1 MWRRRAEGA
10 CNGGGRGKTQGG
22 MGAARFAR
30 QAERAEIRRAF
41 PIGLGSEETVFLTI
55 PNRLP
60 SHLAALLSRPMRRV
74 FVLLSALIFVCASRC
89 AATGAQ
95 QGEWTLYKVSGRDY
109 VAVENVAKFYALS
122 QVRINGADF
131 TLSGGMRSL
140 RGRSNSVEFFI
151 NNLKF
156 NLSYPVVECEGH
168 LCMSRMDLTKL
179 VEPVMRP
186 GRIKNAERIDTVVLD
201 AGHGG
206 HDLGAASPFGYEKD
220 FALDVVLRARL
231 LLMSAGFK
239 VVLTR
244 GNDTFISLG
253 DRVRIANAQ
262 KNAIFIA
269 VHFNAGGAGTGL
281 ETYTLS
287 PRGVPSMAADGPSI
301 ADLTP
306 CPGHQND
313 AENMALATATH
324 AAMVVRSRMWD
335 RGIKRARFVVIRDIT
350 IPGVL
355 VEGGFQTNMT
365 DARIIANPQY
375 RQQMATSILQAVRNY
390 QRAVGTAAPAPS
402 KTASP
407 PPPPPP
413 PSEPELTETTPPT
426 EAGAPKVETPTDAVP
441 PAPTAPSEVKE

>member
-1 MWRRRAEGA
+1 M
-10 CNGGGRGKTQGG
+10 GR
-22 MGAARFAR
+22 
-30 QAERAEIRRAF
+30 
-41 PIGLGSEETVFLTI
+41 VFLLI
-55 PNRLP
+55 
-60 SHLAALLSRPMRRV
+60 
-74 FVLLSALIFVCASRC
+74 SALIFVCASRC
-89 AATGAQ
+89 AATGTQ
-95 QGEWTLYKVSGRDY
+95 QGEWTLYKVGGRDY
-109 VAVENVAKFYALS
+109 VAVENVARFYALS
-122 QVRINGADF
+122 QVRINGLDF

-186 GRIKNAERIDTVVLD
+186 GRIKNAERITTVVLD

-231 LLMSAGFK
+231 LLMQAGFK

-244 GNDTFISLG
+244 GNDSFVSLG

-287 PRGVPSMAADGPSI
+287 PRGVPSMVADGPSI
-301 ADLTP
+301 TDLTP
-306 CPGHQND
+306 CAGHEND

-365 DARIIANPQY
+365 DARIIATPAY
-375 RQQMATSILQAVRNY
+375 RQQMAASILQAVRNY
-390 QRAVGTAAPAPS
+390 QRAVGTASQALAQPPAP
-402 KTASP
+402 TP

-413 PSEPELTETTPPT
+413 KIPVPSEIAPPMET
-426 EAGAPKVETPTDAVP
+426 AVPKVETPTDATPAETTPAP
-441 PAPTAPSEVKE
+441 PAKPDEVKE

>member
-1 MWRRRAEGA
+1 
-10 CNGGGRGKTQGG
+10 
-22 MGAARFAR
+22 
-30 QAERAEIRRAF
+30 
-41 PIGLGSEETVFLTI
+41 
-55 PNRLP
+55 
-60 SHLAALLSRPMRRV
+60 MRRV
-74 FVLLSALIFVCASRC
+74 FLLYLALIFVCASRC
-89 AATGAQ
+89 AGSGTQ
-95 QGEWTLYKVSGRDY
+95 QGDWTIFKVAGRDY
-109 VAVENVAKFYALS
+109 VSVENVARFYALP
-122 QVRINGADF
+122 QVRISGGEF
-131 TLSGGMRSL
+131 QLSGGMRSL
-140 RGRSNSVEFFI
+140 RGKANTVEFFI

-156 NLSYPVVECEGH
+156 NLSYPVVECEGR
-168 LCMSRMDLTKL
+168 LCLSRMDLTKL

-186 GRIKNAERIDTVVLD
+186 GRIKNAESITTVVLD

-206 HDLGAASPFGYEKD
+206 HDLGAASPYGYEKD
-220 FALDVVLRARL
+220 FALDVVTRARM
-231 LLMSAGFK
+231 LLMQAGFK

-244 GNDTFISLG
+244 ANDTFISLY

-262 KNAIFIA
+262 KNAIFIS

-301 ADLTP
+301 TDLTP

-355 VEGGFQTNMT
+355 VEGGFQTNVT
-365 DARIIANPQY
+365 DARIIANPAY

-390 QRAVGTAAPAPS
+390 QRAVGPGAGATTKPSAPV
-402 KTASP
+402 P
-407 PPPPPP
+407 PPPPPLP
-413 PSEPELTETTPPT
+413 PEQTPKDTTPPAPAD
-426 EAGAPKVETPTDAVP
+426 EPKVETPTEAP
-441 PAPTAPSEVKE
+441 KPAEPAKPADAPSPAEPAKE

>member
-1 MWRRRAEGA
+1 
-10 CNGGGRGKTQGG
+10 
-22 MGAARFAR
+22 MG
-30 QAERAEIRRAF
+30 
-41 PIGLGSEETVFLTI
+41 T
-55 PNRLP
+55 
-60 SHLAALLSRPMRRV
+60 
-74 FVLLSALIFVCASRC
+74 
-89 AATGAQ
+89 Q
-95 QGEWTLYKVSGRDY
+95 QGEWTLYKVAGRDY
-109 VAVENVAKFYALS
+109 VAVENVARFYALS
-122 QVRINGADF
+122 QVRVSGSDF

-186 GRIKNAERIDTVVLD
+186 GRIKNAERITTVVLD

-231 LLMSAGFK
+231 LLMQAGFK

-301 ADLTP
+301 TDLTP
-306 CPGHQND
+306 CAGHEND

-335 RGIKRARFVVIRDIT
+335 RGIKRARFVVIRDIS

-365 DARIIANPQY
+365 DARLIATPAY
-375 RQQMATSILQAVRNY
+375 RQQMAASILQAVRNY
-390 QRAVGTAAPAPS
+390 QRAVGTTSPALSQPPAPA
-402 KTASP
+402 TP
-407 PPPPPP
+407 PPPPPKISA
-413 PSEPELTETTPPT
+413 PSEIAPPAET
-426 EAGAPKVETPTDAVP
+426 AVPKVETPTEATPAETKPAETTPAP
-441 PAPTAPSEVKE
+441 PAKPDESRE

>member
-1 MWRRRAEGA
+1 
-10 CNGGGRGKTQGG
+10 
-22 MGAARFAR
+22 
-30 QAERAEIRRAF
+30 
-41 PIGLGSEETVFLTI
+41 
-55 PNRLP
+55 
-60 SHLAALLSRPMRRV
+60 MRRV
-74 FVLLSALIFVCASRC
+74 FILLSALIFACASRC
-89 AATGAQ
+89 AAAGTQ
-95 QGEWTLYKVSGRDY
+95 QGEWTLFKVDGRDY
-109 VAVENVAKFYALS
+109 VAVENVARFYALS
-122 QVRINGADF
+122 QVRISKPDF
-131 TLSGGMRSL
+131 QLSGGMRSL
-140 RGRSNSVEFFI
+140 RGRANTVEFFI

-156 NLSYPVVECEGH
+156 NLSYPVVECDGH

-179 VEPVMRP
+179 IEPVMRP
-186 GRIKNAERIDTVVLD
+186 GRIKNAEKITTVVLD

-231 LLMSAGFK
+231 LLMQAGFK

-301 ADLTP
+301 TDLTP
-306 CPGHQND
+306 CAGHQND

-355 VEGGFQTNMT
+355 VEGGFQTNMV
-365 DARIIANPQY
+365 DARIIATPAY
-375 RQQMATSILQAVRNY
+375 RQQMAASILQAVRNY
-390 QRAVGTAAPAPS
+390 QRAVGT
-402 KTASP
+402 TALSQPTP
-407 PPPPPP
+407 PPPPP
-413 PSEPELTETTPPT
+413 EPAPTPAPAPAETSAPMETET
-426 EAGAPKVETPTDAVP
+426 PKVETPTEKKSDEP
-441 PAPTAPSEVKE
+441 PASGS